1 MGAVP
6 VILAIIV
13 GLLVLLLA
21 LPIDL
26 AFRVEGIETFNG
38 QIAIRWM
45 FGLVHFRVRI
55 PGLSKPARAPK
66 VAPQATKVRVKP
78 EKRSGRPNVFA
89 LLRQAAFRRR
99 VYRLVADLVRAA
111 HLHRLHLRMRL
122 GLGDPADTGRL
133 WALVGPLNAVAQN
146 LRNADVQIEAE
157 YLDPVFEFQARG
169 RLLLV
174 PLQFLILTI
183 GFALSP
189 ASIRAWR
196 ILKGHHA

>member
-1 MGAVP
+1 MP
-6 VILAIIV
+6 VIIAIIL
-13 GLLVLLLA
+13 GLPILLLA
-21 LPIDL
+21 LPIDV

-38 QIAIRWM
+38 QIAICWM
-45 FGLVHFRVRI
+45 FGLVRFRVRI
-55 PGLSKPARAPK
+55 PGVSKSPR
-66 VAPQATKVRVKP
+66 APQAAQVRVKP
-78 EKRSGRPNVFA
+78 EKRSGRLNVLA
-89 LLRQAAFRRR
+89 PLRQAAFRRR
-99 VYRLVADLVRAA
+99 VYRLAADLASAA
-111 HLHRLHLRMRL
+111 HLRRLHLRMRL

-146 LRNADVQIEAE
+146 LCGADVQIEAE

-174 PLQFLILTI
+174 PLQFLILAI

-196 ILKGHHA
+196 TMKGHHA

>member
-1 MGAVP
+1 MGAMP

-13 GLLVLLLA
+13 RLPILLLA
-21 LPIDL
+21 LPIDV

-45 FGLVHFRVRI
+45 FGLVRFRVRI
-55 PGLSKPARAPK
+55 SGVSKPPRAPK
-66 VAPQATKVRVKP
+66 VAPQAGKAREKP
-78 EKRSGRPNVFA
+78 DKRSSRPNVLA
-89 LLRQAAFRRR
+89 LLRQAAFRHR
-99 VYRLVADLVRAA
+99 VYRLAADLVGAA
-111 HLHRLHLRMRL
+111 HLHRLHLCMRL

-133 WALVGPLNAVAQN
+133 WALVGPLNVVTQN

-174 PLQFLILTI
+174 PLQFLILAI

-196 ILKGHHA
+196 TLKGHHA

>member
-1 MGAVP
+1 VP
-6 VILAIIV
+6 VIIAIIL
-13 GLLVLLLA
+13 GLPVLLLA
-21 LPIDL
+21 LPIDV

-38 QIAIRWM
+38 QIAICWM
-45 FGLVHFRVRI
+45 FGLVRFRVRI
-55 PGLSKPARAPK
+55 PGVSKSPRAPK
-66 VAPQATKVRVKP
+66 ATKVRVKP
-78 EKRSGRPNVFA
+78 DKRSGRLNVLA
-89 LLRQAAFRRR
+89 LLRQAAFRQR
-99 VYRLVADLVRAA
+99 VYRLVADLAGAA
-111 HLHRLHLRMRL
+111 HLRQLRLRMRL

-133 WALVGPLNAVAQN
+133 WALVGPLNVVAQN

-174 PLQFLILTI
+174 PLQFLILAI

-196 ILKGHHA
+196 TLKGHHA

>member
-1 MGAVP
+1 MGAVS
-6 VILAIIV
+6 VIIAIIL
-13 GLLVLLLA
+13 GLLILLLA

-26 AFRVEGIETFNG
+26 AFRVEGIEAFNG

-45 FGLVHFRVRI
+45 FGFVRFRVRI
-55 PGLSKPARAPK
+55 PGVSKPAREPK
-66 VAPQATKVRVKP
+66 ATKVRVKP
-78 EKRSGRPNVFA
+78 DKRSGRPNVFA

-99 VYRLVADLVRAA
+99 VYRVAADLVRAA

-174 PLQFLILTI
+174 PLQFLILAI

-196 ILKGHHA
+196 TLKGRHA

>member
-45 FGLVHFRVRI
+45 FGLVRFRVRI
-55 PGLSKPARAPK
+55 PGLSKPARE
-66 VAPQATKVRVKP
+66 PQAAKVRVKP
-78 EKRSGRPNVFA
+78 EKRSSRPNVLA

-99 VYRLVADLVRAA
+99 VYRLAADLVRAA
-111 HLHRLHLRMRL
+111 HLCRLHLRMRL

-174 PLQFLILTI
+174 PLQFLILAI

-196 ILKGHHA
+196 TLKGRHA

>member
-6 VILAIIV
+6 VIIAIIL
-13 GLLVLLLA
+13 GLPVLLLA
-21 LPIDL
+21 LPIDV

-38 QIAIRWM
+38 QIAICWM
-45 FGLVHFRVRI
+45 FGLVRFRVRI
-55 PGLSKPARAPK
+55 PGVSKSPRAPK
-66 VAPQATKVRVKP
+66 ATKVRVKP
-78 EKRSGRPNVFA
+78 DKRSGRPNVLA

-99 VYRLVADLVRAA
+99 VYRLAADLVGAA
-111 HLHRLHLRMRL
+111 HLRRLYLRMRL

-146 LRNADVQIEAE
+146 LRDADVQIEAE

-174 PLQFLILTI
+174 PLQFLILAI

-196 ILKGHHA
+196 TMKGHHA

>member
-1 MGAVP
+1 MGAVS
-6 VILAIIV
+6 VIIAIIL

-21 LPIDL
+21 LPINL
-26 AFRVEGIETFNG
+26 AFRVEGVETFNG

-45 FGLVHFRVRI
+45 FGLVRFRVRI

-66 VAPQATKVRVKP
+66 AAKVRVKP
-78 EKRSGRPNVFA
+78 DKRSGRPNVFA

-99 VYRLVADLVRAA
+99 VYRLAADLVCAA

-122 GLGDPADTGRL
+122 GLDDPADTGRL

-174 PLQFLILTI
+174 PLQFLILAI

-189 ASIRAWR
+189 ASFRAWR
-196 ILKGHHA
+196 TLKGHHA

>member
-1 MGAVP
+1 VP
-6 VILAIIV
+6 VIIAIIL
-13 GLLVLLLA
+13 GLPVLLLA
-21 LPIDL
+21 LPIDV

-38 QIAIRWM
+38 QIAICWM
-45 FGLVHFRVRI
+45 FGLVRFRVRI
-55 PGLSKPARAPK
+55 PGVSKSPRAPK
-66 VAPQATKVRVKP
+66 ATKVRVKP
-78 EKRSGRPNVFA
+78 EKRSGRLNVLA
-89 LLRQAAFRRR
+89 PLRQAAFRRR
-99 VYRLVADLVRAA
+99 VYRLAADLVGAA
-111 HLHRLHLRMRL
+111 HLRRLYLRMRL

-146 LRNADVQIEAE
+146 LRDADVQIEAE

-174 PLQFLILTI
+174 PLQFLILAI

-196 ILKGHHA
+196 TMKGHHA

>member
-1 MGAVP
+1 MGAVS
-6 VILAIIV
+6 VIIAIIL
-13 GLLVLLLA
+13 GLLILLLA

-26 AFRVEGIETFNG
+26 AFRVEGIEAFNG

-45 FGLVHFRVRI
+45 FGLVRFRARI
-55 PGLSKPARAPK
+55 PGVSKPAREPK
-66 VAPQATKVRVKP
+66 ATKVRVKP
-78 EKRSGRPNVFA
+78 DKRSGRPNVFA

-99 VYRLVADLVRAA
+99 VYRLAADLVGAA

-133 WALVGPLNAVAQN
+133 WALVGSLNAVAQN

-174 PLQFLILTI
+174 PLQFLILAI

-196 ILKGHHA
+196 TLKGRDV

>member
-1 MGAVP
+1 VP
-6 VILAIIV
+6 VIIAIIL
-13 GLLVLLLA
+13 GLPVLLLA
-21 LPIDL
+21 LPIDV

-38 QIAIRWM
+38 QIAICWM
-45 FGLVHFRVRI
+45 FGLVRFRVRI
-55 PGLSKPARAPK
+55 PGVSKSPRAPK
-66 VAPQATKVRVKP
+66 ATKVRVKP
-78 EKRSGRPNVFA
+78 DKRSGRPNVLA

-99 VYRLVADLVRAA
+99 VYRLAADLVGAA
-111 HLHRLHLRMRL
+111 HLRRLYLRMRL

-146 LRNADVQIEAE
+146 LRDADVQIEAE

-174 PLQFLILTI
+174 PLQFLILAI

-196 ILKGHHA
+196 TMKGHHA

>member
-1 MGAVP
+1 MGAVS
-6 VILAIIV
+6 VIIAIIL
-13 GLLVLLLA
+13 GLLILLLA

-45 FGLVHFRVRI
+45 FGLVRFRVRI
-55 PGLSKPARAPK
+55 PGVNKSSRAPK
-66 VAPQATKVRVKP
+66 ATPKATKVQVKP
-78 EKRSGRPNVFA
+78 GKRSGRPNAFA

-99 VYRLVADLVRAA
+99 VYRLVTDLVRAA

-174 PLQFLILTI
+174 PLQFLILAI

-196 ILKGHHA
+196 TLKGRHA

>member
-6 VILAIIV
+6 VIIAIIL
-13 GLLVLLLA
+13 GLPILLLA
-21 LPIDL
+21 LPIDV

-38 QIAIRWM
+38 QIAICWM
-45 FGLVHFRVRI
+45 FGLVRFRVRI
-55 PGLSKPARAPK
+55 PGVSKSPRAPK
-66 VAPQATKVRVKP
+66 ATKVRVKP
-78 EKRSGRPNVFA
+78 DKRSGRPNVLA

-99 VYRLVADLVRAA
+99 VYRLAADLVGAA
-111 HLHRLHLRMRL
+111 HLRRLYLRMRL

-146 LRNADVQIEAE
+146 LCGADVQIEAE

-174 PLQFLILTI
+174 PLQFLILAI

-196 ILKGHHA
+196 TMKGHHA

>member
-26 AFRVEGIETFNG
+26 AFRVEGVATFNG

-45 FGLVHFRVRI
+45 FGLVRFRVRI
-55 PGLSKPARAPK
+55 PGGNKSARAPK
-66 VAPQATKVRVKP
+66 ATKVRVKP
-78 EKRSGRPNVFA
+78 DKRSGRPNVFA

-99 VYRLVADLVRAA
+99 VYRLAADLVRAA
-111 HLHRLHLRMRL
+111 HLRRLHLRMRL

-174 PLQFLILTI
+174 PLQFLILAI

-196 ILKGHHA
+196 TLKGRHA

>member
-1 MGAVP
+1 MGAVS
-6 VILAIIV
+6 VIIAIIL
-13 GLLVLLLA
+13 GLLILLLA

-26 AFRVEGIETFNG
+26 AFRVEGIEAFNG

-45 FGLVHFRVRI
+45 FGFVRFRVRI
-55 PGLSKPARAPK
+55 PGVSKPAREPK
-66 VAPQATKVRVKP
+66 ATKVRVKP
-78 EKRSGRPNVFA
+78 DKRSGRPNVFA

-99 VYRLVADLVRAA
+99 VYRVAADLVRAA

-174 PLQFLILTI
+174 PLQFLILAI

-196 ILKGHHA
+196 TLKGHHA

>member
-1 MGAVP
+1 MP
-6 VILAIIV
+6 VIIAIIL
-13 GLLVLLLA
+13 GLPVLLLA
-21 LPIDL
+21 LPIDV

-38 QIAIRWM
+38 QIAICWM
-45 FGLVHFRVRI
+45 FGLVRFRVRI
-55 PGLSKPARAPK
+55 PGVSKSPRAPK
-66 VAPQATKVRVKP
+66 ATKVRVKP
-78 EKRSGRPNVFA
+78 DKRSGRPNVLA

-99 VYRLVADLVRAA
+99 VYRLAADLVGAA
-111 HLHRLHLRMRL
+111 HLRRLYLRMRL

-146 LRNADVQIEAE
+146 LRDADVQIEAE

-174 PLQFLILTI
+174 PLQFLILAI

-196 ILKGHHA
+196 TMKGHHA

>member
-1 MGAVP
+1 MP

-13 GLLVLLLA
+13 GLPLLLLA
-21 LPIDL
+21 LPIDV

-45 FGLVHFRVRI
+45 FGLVRFRARI
-55 PGLSKPARAPK
+55 PGLSKPARE
-66 VAPQATKVRVKP
+66 PQAAKVRVKP
-78 EKRSGRPNVFA
+78 DKRSSRPNVLA

-99 VYRLVADLVRAA
+99 VYRLATDLVRAA

-146 LRNADVQIEAE
+146 LRNADVRIEAE

-174 PLQFLILTI
+174 PLQFLILAI

-196 ILKGHHA
+196 TLKGRHA

>member
-6 VILAIIV
+6 VIIAIIL
-13 GLLVLLLA
+13 GLPVLLLA
-21 LPIDL
+21 LPIDV

-38 QIAIRWM
+38 QIAICWM
-45 FGLVHFRVRI
+45 FGLVRFRVRI
-55 PGLSKPARAPK
+55 PGVSKSPRAPK
-66 VAPQATKVRVKP
+66 ATKVRVKP
-78 EKRSGRPNVFA
+78 EKRSGRLNVLA
-89 LLRQAAFRRR
+89 PLRQAAFRRR
-99 VYRLVADLVRAA
+99 VYRLAADLVGAA
-111 HLHRLHLRMRL
+111 HLRRLYLRMRL

-146 LRNADVQIEAE
+146 LRDADVQIEAE

-174 PLQFLILTI
+174 PLQFLILAI

-196 ILKGHHA
+196 TMKGHHA

>member
-6 VILAIIV
+6 VIIAIIL
-13 GLLVLLLA
+13 GLPVLLLA
-21 LPIDL
+21 LPIDV

-38 QIAIRWM
+38 QIAICWM
-45 FGLVHFRVRI
+45 FGLVRFRVRI
-55 PGLSKPARAPK
+55 PGVSKPAREPK
-66 VAPQATKVRVKP
+66 AAKVRVKP
-78 EKRSGRPNVFA
+78 DKRIGHLHVVA
-89 LLRQAAFRRR
+89 LLRQAAFRQR
-99 VYRLVADLVRAA
+99 VYRLVADLAGAA
-111 HLHRLHLRMRL
+111 HLRQLRLRMRL

-174 PLQFLILTI
+174 PLQFLILAI

-196 ILKGHHA
+196 TLKGHHA

>member
-26 AFRVEGIETFNG
+26 AFRVEGVATFNG

-45 FGLVHFRVRI
+45 FGLVRFRVRI
-55 PGLSKPARAPK
+55 PGVNKSARAPK
-66 VAPQATKVRVKP
+66 ATKVRVKP
-78 EKRSGRPNVFA
+78 GKQSGRPNVFA

-99 VYRLVADLVRAA
+99 VYRLAADLVRAA

-174 PLQFLILTI
+174 PLQFLILAI

-196 ILKGHHA
+196 TLKGRHA

>member
-1 MGAVP
+1 MGAVS
-6 VILAIIV
+6 VIVAIIV

-45 FGLVHFRVRI
+45 FGLVRFRVRI
-55 PGLSKPARAPK
+55 PGVNKSSRAPK
-66 VAPQATKVRVKP
+66 STLKATKVQVKP
-78 EKRSGRPNVFA
+78 DKRSSRPNVFA

-99 VYRLVADLVRAA
+99 VYRLAADLVRAA
-111 HLHRLHLRMRL
+111 HLRRLHLRMRL

-174 PLQFLILTI
+174 PLQFLILAI

-196 ILKGHHA
+196 TLKGRHA